1 MASRAH
7 GNTIART
14 GSRTAARRAV
24 GSRAHRTRR
33 VGTVQRARE
42 INVVLLAPDLST
54 EHQKPAPRAGSTSWW
69 IRVWRSALTRSLSMR
84 VLSTRRTNSLT
95 RLAAVPCGGFSFCA
109 LFKLI
114 WDDVGTREEH
124 ANIQSHPV

>member
-1 MASRAH
+1 MGSGAH
-7 GNTIART
+7 R
-14 GSRTAARRAV
+14 ARRL
-24 GSRAHRTRR
+24 
-33 VGTVQRARE
+33 GTVQRARE
-42 INVVLLAPDLST
+42 INVVLLAPDLSI
-54 EHQKPAPRAGSTSWW
+54 EHPEAAPRAGSTSWW

-114 WDDVGTREEH
+114 WDDVGTREER
-124 ANIQSHPV
+124 ANIQSQPVVHNLWYGDIRNV